1 MFLRLLLVFSVIL
14 LGYSSFIF
22 IILDNLS
29 LLIERKY
36 YNLIINYRKANK
48 ASRDKIF
55 NKLYIYF

>member
-36 YNLIINYRKANK
+36 YNLIINYRKAN
-48 ASRDKIF
+48 
-55 NKLYIYF
+55 